1 MLMKLSTRCMYGLND
16 LTYIYSLIFINGIS
30 SSLINLAMSL
40 RAYDISNSASL
51 VAITVMFYNMSYV
64 IASWS
69 LSKLTSKFRSIKN
82 LLATIFAGYVLGVL
96 LMIFN
101 NLYLL
106 FIGGVFIGI
115 SSALSSPM
123 LMSILGSYV
132 GKDSLTVAR
141 FNLVSTIA
149 SVIGYLIGSTSG
161 SNILALEISA
171 VISIPAILIAN
182 HIRVDSL
189 IEIKKELHIPQIPI
203 TAGNIRS
210 TPTTVQTHRLMYDF
224 KILMYDL
231 IKMFRK
237 GVLRELSLLL
247 IGSVA
252 LFTAISTFF
261 SPFPAILKGRGFTD
275 SDVFIMSLTS
285 SIASIIWFRLA
296 SRFIKSISDAWSV
309 LIKCVLSRIAIFSL
323 PSLTLAFI
331 DDLKI
336 LRLLITIFY
345 ILIGTTWA
353 LISTSLTTLILSLSE
368 PERKGVRL
376 GHMNGAIGAGTVL
389 GSLCSAVIIQYGFLT
404 NFAMVITLLMLT
416 YLIFNKAVGALVT

>member
-1 MLMKLSTRCMYGLND
+1 MKLSTGCMYGLND
-16 LTYIYSLIFINGIS
+16 LTYIYFLIFINGIS

-171 VISIPAILIAN
+171 VISTPAILIAN

-189 IEIKKELHIPQIPI
+189 TEIKKELHIPQIPI
-203 TAGNIRS
+203 TTGNIRS
-210 TPTTVQTHRLMYDF
+210 TPTTVQTHKLMYDF

-237 GVLRELSLLL
+237 GVLRELNLLL

-309 LIKCVLSRIAIFSL
+309 LIKCVLSRIAIFSI
-323 PSLTLAFI
+323 PSLTLTFI

-336 LRLLITIFY
+336 LRL
-345 ILIGTTWA
+345 
-353 LISTSLTTLILSLSE
+353 
-368 PERKGVRL
+368 R
-376 GHMNGAIGAGTVL
+376 
-389 GSLCSAVIIQYGFLT
+389 
-404 NFAMVITLLMLT
+404 
-416 YLIFNKAVGALVT
+416 